1 MGGPDSRRRVHHHD
15 ILFYLFPG
23 IRVLRRKFQQLVF
36 IAGDQGL
43 GAHAGFQELV
53 EQVRGRAFHIPELL
67 KDALKPGQ
75 DFIQIA
81 FVCHAAAEGVG
92 QKAGK
97 HVAGIGFGRV
107 GGAHGD
113 AAVKLGQADVRP
125 GRPSFNRLGQF
136 RHIHSI
142 HAVGLRG
149 DPAVNQRLRYGAAG
163 IQDNGRVQDNFALHR
178 VAVDLLIQLQ
188 RRLVGRKQEV
198 PPCSVSGDHV
208 YGTGFRIVD
217 DQLVPVPQDV
227 LYFLV
232 FQQADFFA
240 AHITVDFGNS
250 LIVAYEHIGDS
261 SYDNGR

>member
-1 MGGPDSRRRVHHHD
+1 M
-15 ILFYLFPG
+15 
-23 IRVLRRKFQQLVF
+23 
-36 IAGDQGL
+36 
-43 GAHAGFQELV
+43 
-53 EQVRGRAFHIPELL
+53 
-67 KDALKPGQ
+67 KPGQ
-75 DFIQIA
+75 DCREIA
-81 FVCHAAAEGVG
+81 FVCHAAAEGIG
-92 QKAGK
+92 QKAGE
-97 HVAGIGFGRV
+97 HIAGIGFSGI
-107 GGAHGD
+107 GGAHSD
-113 AAVKLGQADVRP
+113 AAVKLGKADIRP
-125 GRPSFNRLGQF
+125 SCPSFNSLGQF
-136 RHIHSI
+136 DHIYCI

-149 DPAVNQRLRYGAAG
+149 DSAVNQRLRYGTAG
-163 IQDNGRVQDNFALHR
+163 IQDNGRIQDNFAFHR
-178 VAVDLLIQLQ
+178 VSVDLLIQLQ

-250 LIVAYEHIGDS
+250 LIVTYEHIGDS